1 MNKLKIYKSL
11 DEISKTISSR
21 KRNKF
26 NYYKGTF
33 NGGYSTNCILHIKF
47 GDIRK
52 HYINLGYLEDTFF
65 IEEFDKYFSY
75 KKSFFKTLAQI
86 LDYIK
91 EHNLPIILV
100 DNNSLKEVSINEAY
114 ELVG

>member
-33 NGGYSTNCILHIKF
+33 DGGYSTNCILHIKF
-47 GDIRK
+47 GEIRK
-52 HYINLGYLEDTFF
+52 HYINLGYLDDNFF
-65 IEEFDKYFSY
+65 VEEFDKYFSC
-75 KKSFFKTLAQI
+75 KKSIFKTPTQI

-91 EHNLPIILV
+91 EHNLAIILV
-100 DNNSLKEVSINEAY
+100 DNNNCKEVSIVEAY
-114 ELVG
+114 DLVK